1 MHFDV
6 VYQAKLYCVN
16 TIPSTLGIFLILFV
30 FWFLRSSLQYPLQIL
45 EDLGDFRLYFYR
57 VCVCV
62 HEREQAAV
70 YREMMY
76 TCHRGR
82 TWQGDPPCWLRA

>member
-45 EDLGDFRLYFYR
+45 EDFGDFRLYFHR
-57 VCVCV
+57 VCVYMNV
-62 HEREQAAV
+62 SRQQFIER
-70 YREMMY
+70 
-76 TCHRGR
+76 
-82 TWQGDPPCWLRA
+82 